1 MTDVSDITRASFA
14 RPISRDGEPGKH
26 VCLACT
32 GRLAPSALEGLER
45 CTSCGFFTAN
55 VELDATELARLY
67 GRDYFHGS
75 EYQDYVQERES
86 LRLNFNGRLRT
97 LDALI
102 GGLRG
107 KSLLEVGCA
116 YGFFLELAVERG
128 IRARGIDI
136 TRDGVDYARNALGVS
151 AECGDYLALQ
161 TLPLDVIAM
170 WDTVEHLPRPE
181 LFIAKAAADLKPGG
195 VLAITTGDVGSLNAR
210 MRGSRWRMIH
220 PPTHLHY
227 FSVPTL
233 SRLLQRNGLEVIHV
247 SHPGISRRLH
257 AILYMVLDQRL
268 GAHRLYRVA
277 TRVAPNIAVT
287 LNLLDIMF
295 IVARKPAAGSAR
307 GT

>member
-1 MTDVSDITRASFA
+1 M
-14 RPISRDGEPGKH
+14 E
-26 VCLACT
+26 
-32 GRLAPSALEGLER
+32 
-45 CTSCGFFTAN
+45 
-55 VELDATELARLY
+55 
-67 GRDYFHGS
+67 
-75 EYQDYVQERES
+75 
-86 LRLNFNGRLRT
+86 
-97 LDALI
+97 
-102 GGLRG
+102 
-107 KSLLEVGCA
+107 
-116 YGFFLELAVERG
+116 
-128 IRARGIDI
+128 ARGIDI
-136 TRDGVDYARNALGVS
+136 TRDGVDYARNALGVN
-151 AECGDYLALQ
+151 AECGDYLALR
-161 TLPLDVIAM
+161 THPVDIIAM
-170 WDTVEHLPRPE
+170 WDTVEHLPRPD

-268 GAHRLYRVA
+268 GAHRLHRVA

-295 IVARKPAAGSAR
+295 IVARKPAPVSAR